1 MLPNGRHAPYKPSEG
16 GASLEILKFLLINV
30 KVMFTVY
37 LELHILG
44 SALHDDVSEGCIG

>member
-1 MLPNGRHAPYKPSEG
+1 MEG
-16 GASLEILKFLLINV
+16 THLTSPQRVEQIVSLEMLKFLLINV

-37 LELHILG
+37 LELHILW